1 MERHICERCGS
12 ELTRQGKEYVCRYC
26 GAHYDN
32 VAEDLAAKALRD
44 ILDAAKIEQLSIAK
58 RLLYETTHAKN
69 PSTKKIQDAV
79 FAVLKVNP
87 DDELAR
93 FYESAMDDDPA
104 ILNEWLLS
112 AEVSPATAEE
122 VIRWSLLSLDARNV
136 FALKDFC
143 ERHLDDERRLTSL
156 SAIEDEAE
164 KLDAGLYN
172 PSFPRQVFL
181 CYSSKDQEKVIEIC
195 DLLEENGFTV
205 FAAYRNLRHGK
216 GAAENYLEALRKAM
230 MACKVVVFLSS
241 KNSRSA
247 SCDALKIELP
257 FIRDHCPKMKRIE
270 YLLDRY
276 EDQKKIPLLVSQL
289 LEDAFEGL
297 EWCKTPKDLVKRVFD
312 ATRKESIICPNC
324 GHENP
329 AGTRYCG
336 KCGEPLLEEDRESRR
351 KNKQKQEEEKAAL
364 ARQKEESE
372 RKAKEAEE
380 KLRNAQSAQAEIEA
394 KKLAEEKARLE
405 EERKALEREK
415 LAAEKARLEA
425 ERKALEEEK
434 ASLKA
439 KKAPAPSKYRV
450 ILREFGREKV
460 PVIKVVGEI
469 TGLTLMPSK
478 KLVDSA
484 PVTIVEGISRAEA
497 EAHVK
502 SFKDAGATAV
512 IEPIEGSV
520 EEESPKAKKEP
531 AEGEYRVVLRSAGN
545 EKIPVIKTI
554 QKITGMTLMPAK
566 DLVDRAPVVI
576 VEGISRIEAETHV
589 ASLRN
594 VGAIADAE
602 STAVPAPS
610 KESEQTKSVL
620 YEIVVEKAEPGF
632 GSVAREFHKL
642 SGEQAE
648 YLAKSLPGPVYC
660 TTDTEKALSVSKRFG
675 AYASSVDVREYD
687 SAEAS
692 ERLKAFEQKIKWLRD
707 GFLTE
712 GTTLKRAIM
721 TYNSGF
727 GVTTL
732 TEAKIPEGIT
742 IIGDGAFLNL
752 TANLVTIPK
761 TVVEIHPRAFESAS
775 IKTLEVAKDNAVF
788 YSDPNRNMVIEK
800 KTKKLVASGC
810 LASDIPQEVKVI
822 GESSFEGRAK
832 LARIALPKELI
843 AIEARAFEST
853 ALTSVEIPASV
864 KTIGPKAFAYCKGTL
879 KMNISEAPKGFD
891 KDWLE
896 GYQGKVEWKAKSVPS
911 TKDFTYEGCILV
923 KYNGK
928 GPKVDIPAETKKIG
942 SEAFRYNKGV
952 ASVSLPKSV
961 VSIGESAFDGCV
973 NLKEIA
979 IPPYCGLIETSA
991 FQNCASLRILTIPY
1005 ISAQEICY
1013 SAFYGCKQLGFVD
1026 VDAHT
1031 IGSNAFESCGTLSP
1045 TGGTTFQLGDHVQ
1058 EIRFRAFAFSKFSSI
1073 YIPNSVKRIGPE
1085 AFKGCTGN
1093 IYTSLEKPLGW
1104 DTGVNIS
1111 DVFNKEALEGFK
1123 GQVIWGVSR
1132 PKPLTEAMYRNRLK
1146 EAQTEEKQEKKEK
1159 EKLRN
1164 APLYYGFYPQSK
1176 VTDQKLIETLS
1187 RATDITDGEFFSY
1200 QRAIY
1205 ARNGKDYFFVE
1216 PIAWRILDRDG
1227 NIAKAITD
1235 RILDCRPYQDR
1246 LSSAGGDYQRSK
1258 LRSWLKESF
1267 VRRAFPDGGQAI
1279 VSNNKDQWDWVEAP
1293 RRKLMENRDYKFAS
1307 PAGRKAA
1314 PTDYAIS
1321 CGVSTS
1327 LPAYWTSTSS
1337 GDFPNAGKEAY
1348 CIAAGYFR
1356 SISNLDI
1363 PEGVRVMAYIDL
1375 EKAKAAPVPQV
1386 PEAKISK
1393 TPPKPDSEFVV
1404 ERGVLVAY
1412 KGNATEIVIPPSVT
1426 EIAPEVFRGK
1436 DIVSVDLGKVETI
1449 GSRAFAKCMKLLTVT
1464 GGAKGIDIW
1473 DHAFEECR
1481 FLKSFP
1487 KKTAKGLIGDGAF
1500 STCNSLTSIELCA
1513 SSVGWNAFEL
1523 CTSLQEV
1530 KLEGEFDTLRD
1541 GTFLGCTS
1549 LKKVTIPETVKFI
1562 MDKVFYKCENLKSIV
1577 FWSKINNELG
1587 MSMED
1592 ALKSIGAYAFSGC
1605 SSLSFT
1611 VSPTVE
1617 KISFN
1622 AFEGMKGPLEI
1633 QVKKPLFGYPAGFD
1647 KKFLEGYAGEV
1658 KWRKKK

>member
-247 SCDALKIELP
+247 ACDALKIELP

-297 EWCKTPKDLVKRVFD
+297 EWCKTPKDLVRRVFD

-351 KNKQKQEEEKAAL
+351 KNKQKQEEEKASL

-434 ASLKA
+434 AS
-439 KKAPAPSKYRV
+439 
-450 ILREFGREKV
+450 
-460 PVIKVVGEI
+460 
-469 TGLTLMPSK
+469 
-478 KLVDSA
+478 
-484 PVTIVEGISRAEA
+484 
-497 EAHVK
+497 
-502 SFKDAGATAV
+502 
-512 IEPIEGSV
+512 
-520 EEESPKAKKEP
+520 PKAKKEP

-545 EKIPVIKTI
+545 EKVSVIKAV
-554 QKITGMTLMPAK
+554 QKITGMTLMPAR

-632 GSVAREFHKL
+632 GSVAREFHNL
-642 SGEQAE
+642 SVEQAE

-660 TTDTEKALSVSKRFG
+660 TADTEKALSVSKRFG

-692 ERLKAFEQKIKWLRD
+692 ERLKAFEQKIKWLRA
-707 GFLTE
+707 GFFTE
-712 GTTLKRAIM
+712 DTTLKRAIM
-721 TYNSGF
+721 TYNGGF

-788 YSDPNRNMVIEK
+788 YSDPSRNMVIEK
-800 KTKKLVASGC
+800 KTKKLVAGGC

-911 TKDFTYEGCILV
+911 TKNFTYEGCTLV

-942 SEAFRYNKGV
+942 CEAFRYNKGV

-961 VSIGESAFDGCV
+961 VSIEESAFEGCV

-1005 ISAQEICY
+1005 ISAQEICD
-1013 SAFYGCKQLGFVD
+1013 SAFCGCKQLGFVD

-1031 IGSNAFESCGTLSP
+1031 IGSNAFESCGTQSP
-1045 TGGTTFQLGDHVQ
+1045 TGAAAIYLGDHVQ
-1058 EIRFRAFAFSKFSSI
+1058 EIRFRAFAGSKFVWI

-1123 GQVIWGVSR
+1123 GKILWGVSR
-1132 PKPLTEAMYRNRLK
+1132 PKRQTEAMFRESLQRAVDEEK
-1146 EAQTEEKQEKKEK
+1146 QEKQEKKEK

-1164 APLYYGFYPQSK
+1164 APLYYGFYPQTK
-1176 VTDQKLIETLS
+1176 ITDKKLINALHRVEKGM
-1187 RATDITDGEFFSY
+1187 DGDFFSY
-1200 QRAIY
+1200 DGTIY
-1205 ARNGKDYFFVE
+1205 SWNLFTGDFFLVE
-1216 PIAWRILDRDG
+1216 PIVWRILERNG
-1227 NIAKAITD
+1227 NIATAITEN
-1235 RILDCRPYQDR
+1235 ILDCFAYDTG
-1246 LSSAGGDYQRSK
+1246 SSGGDYEMSE
-1258 LRSWLKESF
+1258 LRTWLQNSF
-1267 VRRAFPDGGQAI
+1267 TLQAFPDGGQAI
-1279 VSNNKDQWDWVEAP
+1279 VSNNKDRLDWVKAP
-1293 RRKLMENRDYKFAS
+1293 SRKIMESKDYKFGSA
-1307 PAGRKAA
+1307 AGRKAV
-1314 PTDYAIS
+1314 PTDYAVS
-1321 CGVSTS
+1321 RGVSAS
-1327 LPAYWTSTSS
+1327 LPSYWTSTS
-1337 GDFPNAGKEAY
+1337 GGVFPNAGKEAY
-1348 CIAAGYFR
+1348 AVVDGNLR
-1356 SISNLDI
+1356 SVNPKNDR
-1363 PEGVRVMAYIDL
+1363 GVRVMAYIDL
-1375 EKAKAAPVPQV
+1375 VKMQTASMPKI
-1386 PEAKISK
+1386 PEAQASK
-1393 TPPKPDSEFVV
+1393 EVSKPV
-1404 ERGVLVAY
+1404 EEYVIDRGTLTQF
-1412 KGNATEIVIPPSVT
+1412 KGNATKIVIPPSVT

-1436 DIVSVDLGKVETI
+1436 DIVSVDLGNVKSI
-1449 GSRAFAKCMKLLTVT
+1449 GDRAFYQCKKLVTVT
-1464 GGAKGIDIW
+1464 GGAQGVNIGQE
-1473 DHAFEECR
+1473 AFYNCSS
-1481 FLKSFP
+1481 LKSFP
-1487 KKTAKGLIGDGAF
+1487 AKNVSASIGNRAF
-1500 STCNSLTSIELCA
+1500 WTCSSLVSIELSA
-1513 SSVGWNAFEL
+1513 SSFGYKAFEYCSSL
-1523 CTSLQEV
+1523 ERATIYATSIPSDA
-1530 KLEGEFDTLRD
+1530 FAS
-1541 GTFLGCTS
+1541 CTS
-1549 LKKVTIPETVKFI
+1549 LKSFNVDPRVT
-1562 MDKVFYKCENLKSIV
+1562 
-1577 FWSKINNELG
+1577 
-1587 MSMED
+1587 
-1592 ALKSIGAYAFSGC
+1592 SIGTRAFCNCQKLAGVFFTSYPLMGEPKIQDIE
-1605 SSLSFT
+1605 SLAFAHCPNLSLVIPPSIKT
-1611 VSPTVE
+1611 
-1617 KISFN
+1617 ISHN

-1633 QVKKPLFGYPAGFD
+1633 QVKKPLFGYPPDFD

-1658 KWRKKK
+1658 KWGKKK